1 MRRINQRGLVAAL
14 ESDDEAAA
22 AAAAEAAAAT
32 TTDVVADDV
41 GDNAES
47 LETDLID
54 VADAEATTDEQ
65 EAQVEEATEV
75 AEALESIAE
84 GLRSVAGNGGLSK
97 EAAHVL
103 GLSLEHMYG
112 RVGVSAAVRTMPA
125 LESFGTTSSRVQA
138 TTLAMEEIQAQ
149 AKELWAKILAAIEKS
164 IAWVKEKLELYFGAS
179 GKIKARAEGLAKAAE
194 GKSGDAKSGE
204 IDNSRLFAALHVGGK
219 VDNVV
224 GTAGEIK
231 GSIDALFNTAPE
243 RVAALAAFVDSGDEK
258 ALGTFFD
265 SLFPSGALSE
275 VSNAEAEGFK
285 VKEGFEVF
293 RSHELPGGK
302 AVVAIMPGKSAT
314 KVSEDLVASSITI
327 SAFSP
332 KAKAPEGKVK
342 TLAPTEVEKLAK
354 EVAALA
360 DAFQAHKLKLIKGN
374 DEKKKLVAAIKKH
387 GAGAD
392 TPEGKKAAKAAR
404 ATMAGLSKL
413 IDNPVAGGSAYLLNT
428 SKALLDLCEE
438 SLKQY
443 AK

>member
-14 ESDDEAAA
+14 ESEDEAAA
-22 AAAAEAAAAT
+22 AAAATDDT
-32 TTDVVADDV
+32 TTAVVEDPI
-41 GDNAES
+41 GENAES

-54 VADAEATTDEQ
+54 VADAEAETGEQ
-65 EAQVEEATEV
+65 EAQVEEAVEV
-75 AEALESIAE
+75 AEALESIADS
-84 GLRSVAGNGGLSK
+84 LRSVAGAGGLSK
-97 EAAHVL
+97 EAAHTL

-125 LESFGTTSSRVQA
+125 LESFGGTSSRVQA

-179 GKIKARAEGLAKAAE
+179 GKIKARAEGLAKAAA
-194 GKSGDAKSGE
+194 GKSGDAKAAELENG
-204 IDNSRLFAALHVGGK
+204 RLFGALHVDGK

-258 ALGTFFD
+258 ALGSFFD

-275 VSNAEAEGFK
+275 VSNAEADGFK
-285 VKEGFEVF
+285 VAEGFEVY

-302 AVVAIMPGKSAT
+302 AVVAVMPGKSAT
-314 KVSEDLVASSITI
+314 KVSEDLVNSSISI
-327 SAFSP
+327 SAFKP
-332 KAKAPEGKVK
+332 NAKAPEGKVK

-354 EVAALA
+354 EVAVLA

-404 ATMAGLSKL
+404 STMSALSKL
-413 IDNPVAGGSAYLLNT
+413 IDNPVAGGAAYLLNT